1 MNEERSQEHSTGK
14 RACRFQ
20 KKITFWRIALL
31 SEKLQEFRS
40 CRSYRIKNRNRAQGP
55 DFLRP
60 WCFWRSGFWL
70 GGSMASF

>member
-40 CRSYRIKNRNRAQGP
+40 YRIKIGIVPRA
-55 DFLRP
+55 LI
-60 WCFWRSGFWL
+60 S
-70 GGSMASF
+70 